1 MDCTVS
7 RHWFEKLYLGMDP
20 REIIMCTLNRENNTN
35 FLMLPLKVESKVR
48 SVNQKI
54 LLLHS
59 CPRLMFFL
67 MLNVSIIIK
76 YAMVERQNYWIKLSN
91 PSEIFYRNVALN
103 DLLLKSFQTWHRQ
116 TTFYCVVKMQNCDI
130 ISMQTTRKFLVMIF
144 RYKIKDENSICFWNF
159 IWTVVFEPEMS
170 ITL

>member
-1 MDCTVS
+1 
-7 RHWFEKLYLGMDP
+7 
-20 REIIMCTLNRENNTN
+20 MCTLNRENNTN

-76 YAMVERQNYWIKLSN
+76 YAMVERQNY
-91 PSEIFYRNVALN
+91 
-103 DLLLKSFQTWHRQ
+103 
-116 TTFYCVVKMQNCDI
+116 
-130 ISMQTTRKFLVMIF
+130 
-144 RYKIKDENSICFWNF
+144 
-159 IWTVVFEPEMS
+159 
-170 ITL
+170 